1 MLSLDGVVLATVLSP
16 DVVLPTVLWSVV
28 VLSELDVATVVKSS
42 SILLLE
48 LLLVL
53 WTVFSVV
60 LSVMPEVVDSELLG
74 VVVSLLVVWVS
85 SDVTLTDVVT
95 APLGVVLVSTG
106 AEEDVEVEV
115 EEVGEEEEVVSPAT
129 VVTSVPELVLV

>member
-1 MLSLDGVVLATVLSP
+1 MLATVLSP

-115 EEVGEEEEVVSPAT
+115 EEVGEEEVVSPAT

>member
-1 MLSLDGVVLATVLSP
+1 MI
-16 DVVLPTVLWSVV
+16 
-28 VLSELDVATVVKSS
+28 

-48 LLLVL
+48 LVLVL

-115 EEVGEEEEVVSPAT
+115 EEVGEEEVVSPAT